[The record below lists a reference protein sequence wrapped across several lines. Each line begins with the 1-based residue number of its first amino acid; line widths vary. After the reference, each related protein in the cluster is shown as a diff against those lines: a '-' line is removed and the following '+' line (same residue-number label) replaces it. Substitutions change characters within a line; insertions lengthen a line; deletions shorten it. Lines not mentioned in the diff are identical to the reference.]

1 MLEFTCIEIMKEYIY
16 ITTSFLIRL
25 DSEGKNIYITSGD
38 RVHFDERMIE

>member
-1 MLEFTCIEIMKEYIY
+1 MKEYIYIYIYIY